1 MSNDRDGHGASVPKV
16 NAADSSPAIQPFSDI
31 NALSLMARRNP
42 TADASAPA
50 APSGTYGEFSV
61 RR

>member
-1 MSNDRDGHGASVPKV
+1 MTNDRDGHGASVPKA
-16 NAADSSPAIQPFSDI
+16 NAAECSPAIQPFTDI
-31 NALSLMARRNP
+31 SALSMMARRNP

-50 APSGTYGEFSV
+50 VPSGIYGEFSV